1 MNMIDLYGEQLD
13 GDAIISVGIGGT
25 ENDTIVRSLVDKGI
39 RLTVVKA
46 RMDDVKTR
54 LREYGYELRG
64 GARW

>member
-1 MNMIDLYGEQLD
+1 MKMIDLFGEQLD

-46 RMDDVKTR
+46 RMEDVKQA
-54 LREYGYELRG
+54 LIDAGFEVKM
-64 GARW
+64 

>member
-13 GDAIISVGIGGT
+13 GDAIVSVGIGGT
-25 ENDTIVRSLVDKGI
+25 ENDTIVRSLVGKGI
-39 RLTVVKA
+39 RLTVIKA
-46 RMDDVKTR
+46 RMEDVKSR

>member
-46 RMDDVKTR
+46 RMEDVKTR

-64 GARW
+64 GVRW

>member
-1 MNMIDLYGEQLD
+1 MKIIDLYGEQLD
-13 GDAIISVGIGGT
+13 GDAIVSVGIGGT

-46 RMDDVKTR
+46 RMDDVKIR
-54 LREYGYELRG
+54 LREYGYELKG